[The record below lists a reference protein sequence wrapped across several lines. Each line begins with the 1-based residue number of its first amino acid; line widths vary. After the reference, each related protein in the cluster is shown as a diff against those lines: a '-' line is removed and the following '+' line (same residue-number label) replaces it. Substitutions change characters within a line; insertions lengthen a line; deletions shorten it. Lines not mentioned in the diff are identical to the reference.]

1 MIQFIG
7 GLIYG
12 AVTLF
17 VAAVLGT
24 LVGGLIGYCVGL
36 LFPFVI
42 STLNQVAGLSLT
54 AFELGAV
61 LGFIAGFFTGK

>member
-12 AVTLF
+12 AVALF
-17 VAAVLGT
+17 VTAVLGT
-24 LVGGLIGYCVGL
+24 LVGGIVGHCVGL

-42 STLNQVAGLSLT
+42 STLNQVAGLTLT

-61 LGFIAGFFTGK
+61 LGFVAGFFTSK